1 MQHVEDVS
9 QFLSTLKKKSLKMTN
24 PSEERFA
31 ENQKTWLGTLVGR
44 ITFPIILLCVCVTVL
59 IFKIQE

>member
-1 MQHVEDVS
+1 
-9 QFLSTLKKKSLKMTN
+9 MTN

-44 ITFPIILLCVCVTVL
+44 ITFPIMLLCVCVTVL

>member
-1 MQHVEDVS
+1 
-9 QFLSTLKKKSLKMTN
+9 MTN

-31 ENQKTWLGTLVGR
+31 ENQKTCLGTLVGR
-44 ITFPIILLCVCVTVL
+44 ITFPIMLLCVCVTVL